1 MKWQEH
7 KDRIL
12 AEIAAWN
19 QHPHAPDISS
29 RAAVVKALN
38 DAELSIFE
46 AQKAEEDIEYMD
58 KS

>member
-12 AEIAAWN
+12 AEIAAWSL
-19 QHPHAPDISS
+19 HPRAPDTSS
-29 RAAVVKALN
+29 RAAVATALN
-38 DAELSIFE
+38 DAELAIFE
-46 AQKAEEDIEYMD
+46 AQKAEEEVEYMD